1 MDSATSI
8 CLVFT
13 SLSSAGRFVFG
24 EMSSLAGRFVPL
36 SLVGEYSSTGSSVV
50 GEFMLI
56 TEICLL
62 IIEHLMTK
70 LMFDDR

>member
-1 MDSATSI
+1 
-8 CLVFT
+8 
-13 SLSSAGRFVFG
+13 
-24 EMSSLAGRFVPL
+24 MSSLAGRFVPL